1 MTASGSCPSDRSESS
16 YNPFSMSDASLDGT
30 TRLLIRVVEL
40 VSGRRSLQAKYEQC
54 RASAADEA
62 SFWSEAVRILGI
74 QLEVDP
80 QSMDNIPPSGPLVV
94 AANHPFGVV
103 DGFLLCWLISQ
114 VRQDFKIMLNGVR
127 SVPEMAAHS
136 IMLDLSGTREAQ
148 RINAA
153 GRIEAR
159 RTLEQGGALIIFPA
173 GGISTSPDRW
183 GRTTAM
189 DAHWHPFVAQ
199 LLTRSQAQVLP
210 VWFAG
215 QNGRLFQIVSHFS
228 LVLRWGLL
236 IGENLRRLREPIR
249 LVVGKPIA
257 YQALPQHGQRA
268 ELARELCYR
277 CYALGGIDASAPGLI
292 CDWPKPLRPKPP
304 RTRPRLP
311 AWLRSL
317 PHHPRFTEDP
327 RAALEH
333 NRSPC

>member
-1 MTASGSCPSDRSESS
+1 MTASRSCSSDRSPESS

-30 TRLLIRVVEL
+30 TRLLIRLVEL
-40 VSGRRSLQAKYEQC
+40 AAGRRSLQAKYERC
-54 RASAADEA
+54 RASAADGA
-62 SFWSEAVRILGI
+62 SFWNEAVRIIGI
-74 QLEVDP
+74 EVEVDP
-80 QSMDNIPPSGPLVV
+80 HSISNIPATGPLVIV
-94 AANHPFGVV
+94 ANHPFGVV
-103 DGFLLCWLISQ
+103 DGFLLCWLVSQ
-114 VRQDFKIMLNGVR
+114 VRQDFRIMLNGVR
-127 SVPEMAAHS
+127 SVPEMADHS

-148 RINAA
+148 RVNAA

-183 GRTTAM
+183 GRMTAM

-199 LLTRSQAQVLP
+199 LLMRSQAQVLP

-215 QNGRLFQIVSHFS
+215 QNGRLFQIVSHVS

-236 IGENLRRLREPIR
+236 IGENLRRLRRPIR
-249 LVVGKPIA
+249 LVVGSPIP
-257 YQALPQHGQRA
+257 YRALPAHIDRT

-277 CYALGGIDASAPGLI
+277 CYALGGIDASIPGLI
-292 CDWPKPLRPKPP
+292 GDWPKPLRPKPP
-304 RTRPRLP
+304 KTRVRLP

-317 PHHPRFTEDP
+317 PHPRFKEDP

-333 NRSPC
+333 DRSPC

>member
-1 MTASGSCPSDRSESS
+1 MTASWSGPGERPDSFH
-16 YNPFSMSDASLDGT
+16 NPFSMSDASLDRT
-30 TRLLIRVVEL
+30 TRALIRMVEL
-40 VSGRRSLQAKYEQC
+40 VSGRRSLEVRYQGC
-54 RASAADEA
+54 RAGARDGA
-62 SFWSEAVRILGI
+62 SFWNEAMRIMGI
-74 QLEVDP
+74 RLEVDP
-80 QSMDNIPPSGPLVV
+80 QSIESIPPSGPLVV
-94 AANHPFGVV
+94 VANHPFGVV

-114 VRQDFKIMLNGVR
+114 VREDFRIMLNGVR
-127 SVPEMAAHS
+127 SVAEMAAHS

-159 RTLEQGGALIIFPA
+159 RTLEQGGVLIIFPA

-183 GRTTAM
+183 GRRAAM

-236 IGENLRRLREPIR
+236 IGENLRRLHRPIR

-257 YQALPQHGQRA
+257 YQALPQHLGRA
-268 ELARELCYR
+268 ELARELCCR
-277 CYALGGIDASAPGLI
+277 CYALGGIDASVPGLI
-292 CDWPKPLRPKPP
+292 RDWPQPLRPKAP
-304 RTRPRLP
+304 RVRARLP
-311 AWLRSL
+311 AWLRALRGARMESL
-317 PHHPRFTEDP
+317 AR
-327 RAALEH
+327 R
-333 NRSPC
+333 